1 MGALEGVSH
10 LQAPLN
16 RVPSSV
22 YFHLE
27 PLNGQAPHC
36 LLLCAYVL
44 WPHHFPSAPAPQ
56 TWG

>member
-27 PLNGQAPHC
+27 PLNGLAPHC
-36 LLLCAYVL
+36 
-44 WPHHFPSAPAPQ
+44 
-56 TWG
+56 